1 MEIFATKDFIVHH
14 SRLTTGTAIL
24 IAASIVLVLVFLL
37 VQSCAISPRPRY
49 TTDRQA
55 KKSSQPNRNSRS
67 ARDTSRAVEPMD
79 SMAID
84 SEKNAHETQAE
95 LLPLYN
101 QAQHEKLATSISSY
115 LDARYKYG
123 GNDSSAIDCSGF
135 VKAVFQ
141 EVYDIKLPR
150 KAAEIYRLGSKVGKG
165 SLTTGDLVFFST
177 AGWRSINHVGI
188 YLSNNKFAH
197 SSTSQGVT
205 ISSIDE
211 EYWKRRY
218 RGGRRL

>member
-1 MEIFATKDFIVHH
+1 MDVFSTMDNAVHH
-14 SRLTTGTAIL
+14 HRLTTSTALVIL
-24 IAASIVLVLVFLL
+24 GNIVL

-49 TTDRQA
+49 TTDRQT
-55 KKSSQPNRNSRS
+55 KNPSQPDRYSRHD
-67 ARDTSRAVEPMD
+67 RDASRAAAATD
-79 SMAID
+79 SLALD
-84 SEKNAHETQAE
+84 DHKKADETQAE

-101 QAQHEKLATSISSY
+101 QAQHEKLAASISAY

-123 GNDSSAIDCSGF
+123 GNDANAIDCSGF
-135 VKAVFQ
+135 VKAIFQ
-141 EVYDIKLPR
+141 EVYHIELPR

-188 YLSNNKFAH
+188 YLSNNKFVH

-205 ISSIDE
+205 ISSLDE
-211 EYWKRRY
+211 EYWKRRF

>member
-1 MEIFATKDFIVHH
+1 MVHH
-14 SRLTTGTAIL
+14 RLTTSTAIL
-24 IAASIVLVLVFLL
+24 ISGNIVLILVFVL

-49 TTDRQA
+49 STDRQA
-55 KKSSQPNRNSRS
+55 KSPSQSNRYSRPDRQSSS
-67 ARDTSRAVEPMD
+67 AAA
-79 SMAID
+79 AIESAALGD
-84 SEKNAHETQAE
+84 DINVDKNHAE

-101 QAQHEKLATSISSY
+101 QAQHEKLAASISTY

-123 GNDSSAIDCSGF
+123 GNDANAIDCSGF
-135 VKAVFQ
+135 VKAIFQ

-188 YLSNNKFAH
+188 YLSNNKFVH